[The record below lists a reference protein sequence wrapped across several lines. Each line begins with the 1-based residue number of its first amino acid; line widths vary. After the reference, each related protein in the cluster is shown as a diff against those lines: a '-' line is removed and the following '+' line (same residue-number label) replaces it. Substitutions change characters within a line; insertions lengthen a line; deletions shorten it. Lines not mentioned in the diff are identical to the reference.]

1 MSRKT
6 GVDWEKKA
14 QETLSANAFGYLS
27 GGSGS
32 EVSLSWNISQ
42 FDRYRL
48 IPRILRDVST
58 VDTTTHLLGSLIQS
72 PYLLAPI
79 GFHTIVHE
87 AGELASARAADA
99 AGVPFIQS
107 TVSSYSIEEVSEVMA
122 VADHYFQLY
131 WPSDDDVR
139 ESFVRRAEAAG
150 VKGLVITVDTPV
162 LGRREIDLSHNY
174 FPMDEGA
181 GMANFLTDPVFQSR
195 YLSPAMDSAE
205 VKQKIQS
212 ILFNPSLTFEKV
224 QQLIKST
231 SLPVIIK
238 GVLHP
243 DDAKRCQDIGVKGI
257 IVSNHGA
264 RQLDSAIEPLEA
276 LSAIREKVGNDFPLI
291 LDGGVRRGADIIKS
305 LILGAD
311 AVLVGR
317 PYIYGLTGGESGVT
331 DVLSTLKADLEINL
345 KLLGAT
351 SILDC
356 HHDHLK
362 RLEH

>member
-6 GVDWEKKA
+6 GIDWEKKA

-32 EVSLSWNISQ
+32 EVSLSWNIEQ

-87 AGELASARAADA
+87 AGELASARAAEK

-107 TVSSYSIEEVSEVMA
+107 TVSSYSIEEVSAVMPSS
-122 VADHYFQLY
+122 DHYFQLY
-131 WPSDDDVR
+131 WPSDDEVR
-139 ESFVRRAEAAG
+139 DSFVRRAEAAG

-162 LGRREIDLSHNY
+162 LGRREIDLSHHY

-195 YLSPAMDSAE
+195 YLSPSMDLAE
-205 VKQKIQS
+205 AKQKIQA
-212 ILFNPSLTFEKV
+212 ILFNSTLTFDKV
-224 QQLIKST
+224 EQLIKST

-238 GVLHP
+238 GILHP
-243 DDAKRCQDIGVKGI
+243 DDAKRCQDIGATGV

-264 RQLDSAIEPLEA
+264 RQLDSAIEPLEV
-276 LSAIREKVGNDFPLI
+276 LPAIREKVGNDFPLF
-291 LDGGVRRGADIIKS
+291 LDGGIRRGADIIKS
-305 LILGAD
+305 FILGAD
-311 AVLVGR
+311 CVLVGR
-317 PYIYGLTGGESGVT
+317 PYIYGLTGGEAGVT
-331 DVLSTLKADLEINL
+331 DVLSTLQEDLEINL

-351 SILDC
+351 SMTAC
-356 HHDHLK
+356 HRDHLR